1 MSPREIIS
9 LKKITINQIEDIIN
23 NNPKASLNTA
33 TTCLISAAISLSMVT
48 INMAT
53 STTSK
58 SPIKILE
65 THIELET
72 LVMFPCQVISKNT
85 PTTEDDRFCFYRPT
99 YFFSLFLIL
108 LIEKWVSYL
117 SSKINRNLKH
127 EHWGIWLDSSSSILD
142 TPSLSNPKGTTHW
155 LIPIPHTSLPP
166 VLPASNWN
174 ISKKQ

>member
-1 MSPREIIS
+1 MMSPREIIS

-85 PTTEDDRFCFYRPT
+85 PTTEDDSICFYRPT

-108 LIEKWVSYL
+108 LIEK
-117 SSKINRNLKH
+117 
-127 EHWGIWLDSSSSILD
+127 
-142 TPSLSNPKGTTHW
+142 
-155 LIPIPHTSLPP
+155 
-166 VLPASNWN
+166 
-174 ISKKQ
+174 